1 MEGAPEENPMHRLQ
15 AQLQCLS
22 KRVEELERENA
33 RLSSQVANC
42 RCQQVD
48 EKTSKDGNTSQP
60 SGKDRSKSLC
70 HPNIFGPLKG
80 SQDGE
85 STRSSDMEFTQKLSG
100 CTRTMCGYASRYVAL
115 KIMYFGQR
123 FYGFA
128 SEAQMDP
135 TVESELFRAL
145 ERTKLLVSGKNNICY
160 SRCGRTDKGVSAIGQ
175 VISLFLRSNC
185 KESIEDLNNNVA
197 DSVEKGFL
205 PSIENEIDYVRV
217 LNKVLPRDI
226 RVLGWYPV
234 SKDFHARFS
243 CSSREYKYLFWME
256 GLDVSKMEL
265 AAQKFVGEHDFRN
278 FCKMDAA
285 NVHNYKRKITYF
297 TIKSCEERCNYY
309 GNEVGAIT
317 IKGSAFLWHQVR
329 CMVAV
334 LFMIGQGLE
343 SPYVVD
349 ELLDIKRT
357 PRKPQYPMAPELPLI
372 LQSCEFEGLKF
383 VCSSEARQSLHEHL
397 KNEFQTYMLQATI
410 FLEALKSLSSPA
422 AGGSP
427 LHHAKSTRAHVPLV
441 SRPTEPSYE
450 ERCVKLSNR
459 DDRRKTGTSPKD
471 HEAKR
476 DET

>member
-1 MEGAPEENPMHRLQ
+1 MAESGNLRLEDSEPATEEADGADSLLQLQ
-15 AQLQCLS
+15 ARLVSLY
-22 KRVEELERENA
+22 KRVEALEQENA
-33 RLSSQVANC
+33 RLSSQIASC

-48 EKTSKDGNTSQP
+48 GKINELEASNKSNRQSVRSEKGRNN
-60 SGKDRSKSLC
+60 SLC

-80 SQDGE
+80 SQDGKSIRCSNE
-85 STRSSDMEFTQKLSG
+85 ELTEKISG
-100 CTRTMCGYASRYVAL
+100 CTRSMDGYAKRYIAL

-135 TVESELFRAL
+135 TVESELFKAL
-145 ERTKLLVSGKNNICY
+145 ERTKLLVCGKNNLCY

-175 VISLFLRSNC
+175 VISLFLRSKC
-185 KESIEDLNNNVA
+185 RESIENLNNHVA
-197 DSVEKGFL
+197 DAVEKSIL
-205 PSIENEIDYVRV
+205 PSIEEEMDYVRL

-234 SKDFHARFS
+234 PKDFHSRFS
-243 CSSREYKYLFWME
+243 CVSREYKYLFWME

-265 AAQKFVGEHDFRN
+265 AAQMFIGEHDFRN

-285 NVHNYKRKITYF
+285 NVHNYKRKITSF
-297 TIKSCEERCNYY
+297 KISSCNESYY
-309 GNEVGAIT
+309 GNEVGAMT

-343 SPYVVD
+343 SPNVVD
-349 ELLDIKRT
+349 ELLDISRF

-372 LQSCEFEGLKF
+372 LQSCEFEDAG
-383 VCSSEARQSLHEHL
+383 QSLHEHL
-397 KNEFQTYMLQATI
+397 KNEFQTYMLQGCI
-410 FLEALKSLSSPA
+410 FIEALRSLSSS
-422 AGGSP
+422 GGSP
-427 LHHAKSTRAHVPLV
+427 LEHTKRTRAHIPLI

-450 ERCVKLSNR
+450 ERRAKFSNR
-459 DDRRKTGTSPKD
+459 GNRK
-471 HEAKR
+471 AA
-476 DET
+476 